1 MMKVTVVDMGNYNYK
16 YDGAKGV
23 GVFSSKYT
31 KEPQAYPEGMERIEL
46 DGIVTYI
53 GIGKL
58 EREFNKSDKNFLP
71 QLLYAIC
78 KANEDQAVISTNL
91 TMLLPA
97 VQMPLKEKVVKKVKD
112 KTFKVFFNGTPKTIS
127 IKEVLV
133 LPEGYAGY
141 FNLNAKDR
149 KEDLLLLD
157 MGSRTVNMDVIIDGK
172 INKME
177 TLPKGSLDLAT
188 NIMKI
193 ENAKGKKYTEE
204 DIERL
209 VNKGKIKV
217 DDVTYEM
224 FLDDILDLIKN
235 HVDINNYKVVCFGGL
250 SIWLKEYIK
259 NKIEDV
265 TILDNALVAN
275 VEGAKI
281 ASKAIWHI

>member
-1 MMKVTVVDMGNYNYK
+1 MKVTVVDMGNYNYK

-23 GVFSSKYT
+23 GIFSSKYT
-31 KEPQAYPEGMERIEL
+31 REPQSYPEGMERIEV
-46 DGIVTYI
+46 DGETTFI

-58 EREFNKSDKNFLP
+58 EREFNKSNKNFLP

-78 KANEDQAVISTNL
+78 KANDDQAIISTNL
-91 TMLLPA
+91 TILLPA
-97 VQMPLKEKVVKKVKD
+97 IQMSLKENVVKKIKD
-112 KTFKVFFNGTPKTIS
+112 KSFKVFYNGTPKNIS

-149 KEDLLLLD
+149 QEDLLLLD
-157 MGSRTVNMDVIIDGK
+157 MGSRTINMNVIVEGK

-177 TLPKGSLDLAT
+177 TLPIGSLDLAT
-188 NIMKI
+188 NIMKN

-217 DDVTYEM
+217 DDITYEM
-224 FLDDILDLIKN
+224 FLENILDSIKN
-235 HVDINNYKVVCFGGL
+235 HVDINDYKVVCFGGL
-250 SIWLKEYIK
+250 SIWLKEEIE
-259 NKIEDV
+259 NKIKDV
-265 TILDNALVAN
+265 TILDNALTAN